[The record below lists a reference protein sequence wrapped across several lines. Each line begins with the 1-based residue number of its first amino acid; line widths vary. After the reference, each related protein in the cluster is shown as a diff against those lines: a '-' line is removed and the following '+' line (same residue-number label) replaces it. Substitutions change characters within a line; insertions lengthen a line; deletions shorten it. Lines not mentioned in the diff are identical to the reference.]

1 MNRYY
6 WCLLVRLEPAVH
18 FTLAL
23 KGATAVIVCLQQIKV
38 ADLAK
43 AVSANKT
50 VVQVLDR
57 KFLLLKKEFQ
67 SLRKIDHQLK
77 KTVDKMNHDIKI
89 LKLIQGK
96 CTPCK
101 AIKHTDKYCDC
112 TNLSPKKDCLEF
124 HKAGFK
130 VRLLLIKS

>member
-1 MNRYY
+1 M
-6 WCLLVRLEPAVH
+6 
-18 FTLAL
+18 
-23 KGATAVIVCLQQIKV
+23 IVCLQQFEV
-38 ADLAK
+38 ADSAK
-43 AVSANKT
+43 TVSAKKT
-50 VVQVLDR
+50 VGQVLDR
-57 KFLLLKKEFQ
+57 KFLLLKREFQ
-67 SLRKIDHQLK
+67 SLRKFDHQLK
-77 KTVDKMNHDIKI
+77 KTVETMNQDIKI

-101 AIKHTDKYCDC
+101 EIKHTDKYCDC